1 MLKFRTTFS
10 LFSFTLIK
18 RLFSSSSLSAI
29 MVVSI
34 AYLRLLILLPAILIP
49 AWDSSSLAI
58 HMMYSAYKLNKQ
70 GVNTQP
76 CHTPF
81 PILNQSIVLCL
92 DLTVASWPSYRFYR
106 RQVRWSAIFNS
117 LRIFYSLLWSRVKGF
132 SVVNETE
139 VDVFLEFSLAFAMIR
154 WMLAIWSLVPLP
166 LLNSEHLEVHGSHT
180 VEASLWEF
188 WALFC

>member
-1 MLKFRTTFS
+1 MLLDLRTGFKAAFS
-10 LFSFTLIK
+10 LSSFTLTNV
-18 RLFSSSSLSAI
+18 LFSSSSLSAI

-92 DLTVASWPSYRFYR
+92 DLTVAS
-106 RQVRWSAIFNS
+106 
-117 LRIFYSLLWSRVKGF
+117 
-132 SVVNETE
+132 
-139 VDVFLEFSLAFAMIR
+139 
-154 WMLAIWSLVPLP
+154 
-166 LLNSEHLEVHGSHT
+166 
-180 VEASLWEF
+180 
-188 WALFC
+188 